1 MTHAHHIHGE
11 PSPKEKKYLDG
22 WQRAVAELKNF
33 QQRTREQY
41 VNQSMQVKRQL
52 LEPLL
57 QLADNFQAIVAH
69 TPAELKDNAWA
80 QGVLHVA
87 RQFDQVLADYKL
99 KKIGAAGEV
108 FDPAKHEAVEHVSG
122 DTGSGLPAG
131 QAGNVIEV
139 VQVGYQLD
147 DTIVRPA
154 KVKVAV

>member
-1 MTHAHHIHGE
+1 MTHAHHVHGG
-11 PSPKEKKYLDG
+11 PSPKEQSYLDG
-22 WQRAVAELKNF
+22 WQRTLAELKNF

-41 VNQSMQVKRQL
+41 TNQSVQVKRQL

-69 TPAELKDNAWA
+69 TPKELTDNAWA

-87 RQFDQVLADYKL
+87 RQFEQVLEGYEL

-108 FDPAKHEAVEHVSG
+108 FDPTRHEAVAHVREKKRA
-122 DTGSGLPAG
+122 GSVVA
-131 QAGNVIEV
+131 V

-154 KVKVAV
+154 KVKVAI